1 MEGITLAVD
10 RGVSSTRLVIGLP
23 SANSRMLSA
32 TVAEMLSSA
41 SYVRKALCGEMSTL
55 GRTSSSANIP
65 SHVSA
70 WNVLRVLK
78 SSKKRLS
85 SFSYTSRPAP
95 PRWPERRARRSAC
108 VSTRPPRETLMRKAP
123 FFIWRILSSSMR
135 WYVESLRGQKMHTA
149 MHCGRISSSSMYSM
163 PISIMSCAG
172 NLSYAKTRQP
182 KPSFIIRQK
191 VLPILPVPIT
201 PMVFEPIS

>member
-1 MEGITLAVD
+1 VAAGRSGGRGRGAAAGRRSEREGERV
-10 RGVSSTRLVIGLP
+10 RGRG
-23 SANSRMLSA
+23 
-32 TVAEMLSSA
+32 EA
-41 SYVRKALCGEMSTL
+41 S
-55 GRTSSSANIP
+55 
-65 SHVSA
+65 
-70 WNVLRVLK
+70 
-78 SSKKRLS
+78 
-85 SFSYTSRPAP
+85 PAP